1 MVYCNLIERNGD
13 EVFYAIGGT
22 TNDLTGKL
30 VINIKDKSYRLEKK
44 PERSKV
50 YDRHISSM
58 VYREMSLLARGEMPQ
73 KLSYEI

>member
-30 VINIKDKSYRLEKK
+30 VINMGQSFFSWD
-44 PERSKV
+44 
-50 YDRHISSM
+50 
-58 VYREMSLLARGEMPQ
+58 
-73 KLSYEI
+73 